1 VGCGRSFQDDIM
13 SDYPL
18 PTAAVEPRRGRR
30 RFSLIWIIPIVTLLI
45 GLWLVWD
52 TLSKRGPLLT
62 ITFDSAEGLL
72 AGQSHIKHK
81 EVDLGTVTA
90 VRLTKDMDHVA
101 VTVQL
106 TREATPLITDQ
117 TRFWVVRPRFFAGSI
132 SGLSTLLSGSYI
144 DLLPS
149 KAGTKGQTHF
159 KGLETPPVL
168 QTDVPGRT
176 FMLKAS
182 RVGSVTLGSPVFYRD
197 LQVGQILGWDIGD
210 MARSVTIHA
219 FVRAPF
225 DSYVHDE
232 SRFWNASGLSVK
244 LGAEGVRIQVQ
255 SIDALLLGGIA
266 FDTPSTADDAPPS
279 PDLRSFPLYQDEDA
293 ADQAAFRRK
302 IPFAAYFSGSVAG
315 LAAGSPVNFQGIKVG
330 QVTGIDI
337 MYDPK
342 TDSILTP
349 VHFEIEPERIK
360 NIQIAA
366 SRGPL
371 ENTRLLV
378 QHGLRAQIQSAN
390 LITGQM
396 QVALTIIPNA
406 KPAELTLDGDTI
418 VIPTVPGTFAGL
430 TDTATALM
438 AKVSAL
444 PFDQIGDSLTGT
456 LQGLDKIANGAQA
469 KQALAS
475 LAATMQSAQELVKHM
490 DTGMSPTMKKLPAL
504 TAGLET
510 ALTRLTQVL
519 ASANAGYGDNSH
531 FSRQLDRLM
540 TQLNGMAQSFRA
552 LSDLLTRHPEALIRG
567 RTGGVQ

>member
-1 VGCGRSFQDDIM
+1 M

-52 TLSKRGPLLT
+52 TLSKRGPTLT

-106 TREATPLITDQ
+106 TREATPLITNQ

-149 KAGTKGQTHF
+149 KTGTKSQTHF
-159 KGLETPPVL
+159 TGLETPPVL

-176 FMLKAS
+176 FMLKAD

-232 SRFWNASGLSVK
+232 SRFWNASGP
-244 LGAEGVRIQVQ
+244 LGQTRRRGRAHSGAVDRRTAPRRHSLRYARV
-255 SIDALLLGGIA
+255 GG
-266 FDTPSTADDAPPS
+266 
-279 PDLRSFPLYQDEDA
+279 RC
-293 ADQAAFRRK
+293 
-302 IPFAAYFSGSVAG
+302 
-315 LAAGSPVNFQGIKVG
+315 
-330 QVTGIDI
+330 
-337 MYDPK
+337 
-342 TDSILTP
+342 
-349 VHFEIEPERIK
+349 
-360 NIQIAA
+360 
-366 SRGPL
+366 
-371 ENTRLLV
+371 
-378 QHGLRAQIQSAN
+378 
-390 LITGQM
+390 
-396 QVALTIIPNA
+396 
-406 KPAELTLDGDTI
+406 
-418 VIPTVPGTFAGL
+418 
-430 TDTATALM
+430 
-438 AKVSAL
+438 
-444 PFDQIGDSLTGT
+444 
-456 LQGLDKIANGAQA
+456 
-469 KQALAS
+469 
-475 LAATMQSAQELVKHM
+475 SAQPRLAE
-490 DTGMSPTMKKLPAL
+490 LPAL
-504 TAGLET
+504 HG
-510 ALTRLTQVL
+510 
-519 ASANAGYGDNSH
+519 
-531 FSRQLDRLM
+531 
-540 TQLNGMAQSFRA
+540 
-552 LSDLLTRHPEALIRG
+552 
-567 RTGGVQ
+567 